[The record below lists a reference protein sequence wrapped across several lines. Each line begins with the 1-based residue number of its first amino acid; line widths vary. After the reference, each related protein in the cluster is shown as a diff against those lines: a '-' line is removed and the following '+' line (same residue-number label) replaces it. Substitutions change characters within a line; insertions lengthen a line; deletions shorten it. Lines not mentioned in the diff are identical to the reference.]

1 MIKYICYIILLVLV
15 QPGFFIKSGL
25 YFCYMVI
32 VYPLQH
38 QNDYTELRYSL
49 RSLEKYF
56 TGSYE
61 VVVVGDKIPDWLTGV
76 TQIVIPDITGR
87 KQLTIK
93 KKTYAGIVYAKG
105 PILQMNDDVYLLK
118 QTDGYSYPCYYNK
131 TLNYVGESGAKP
143 LMAQLMI
150 MKLNIKNFDLHQP
163 ILYEEKFKDAF
174 EKFPSD
180 VIVKSCYSN
189 YFCIEGVG
197 CIDFKC
203 NKKMDQLAIE
213 QSITGKDYF
222 STGPVGLPFAMPVL
236 EKLFPKKS
244 IFEI

>member
-93 KKTYAGIVYAKG
+93 KKN
-105 PILQMNDDVYLLK
+105 LRR
-118 QTDGYSYPCYYNK
+118 YSVC
-131 TLNYVGESGAKP
+131 
-143 LMAQLMI
+143 
-150 MKLNIKNFDLHQP
+150 
-163 ILYEEKFKDAF
+163 
-174 EKFPSD
+174 
-180 VIVKSCYSN
+180 
-189 YFCIEGVG
+189 
-197 CIDFKC
+197 
-203 NKKMDQLAIE
+203 
-213 QSITGKDYF
+213 
-222 STGPVGLPFAMPVL
+222 
-236 EKLFPKKS
+236 
-244 IFEI
+244 